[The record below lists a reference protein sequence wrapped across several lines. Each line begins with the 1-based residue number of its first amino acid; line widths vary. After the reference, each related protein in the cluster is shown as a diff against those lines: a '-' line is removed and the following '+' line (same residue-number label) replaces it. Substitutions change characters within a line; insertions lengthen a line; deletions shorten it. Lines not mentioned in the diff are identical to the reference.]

1 MSFLQRLF
9 GGGGAPKTAAPA
21 AETTHNGYRIAAV
34 PMEEGGQYWLSGI
47 ISKEIGGET
56 REHRLIRADVF
67 PDPDS
72 AAAATIEKAKRVID
86 EQGERLFSD

>member
-1 MSFLQRLF
+1 MSFLKRLF
-9 GGGGAPKTAAPA
+9 GGGPPKAAVPA

-34 PMEEGGQYWLSGI
+34 PMEEGGQYWLSGVI
-47 ISKEIGGET
+47 RKEIDGEM

-72 AAAATIEKAKRVID
+72 AAAATMEKAKRVID
-86 EQGERLFSD
+86 EQGDGLFSG